1 MRDNTFDL
9 HSTIFIL
16 KLLLIFFISV
26 LPCPFTF
33 YYIYI
38 KTYDVILSLQLHGV
52 NLHSTIFILKLIS
65 SFSPS
70 CVVTIYILLY
80 LY

>member
-1 MRDNTFDL
+1 MDYKNNL

-16 KLLLIFFISV
+16 KLKGEIYNAFITV
-26 LPCPFTF
+26 FTF

-38 KTYDVILSLQLHGV
+38 KTYNKEMEDYLET
-52 NLHSTIFILKLIS
+52 NLHSTIFILKLRDLWNKRRNRKI
-65 SFSPS
+65 
-70 CVVTIYILLY
+70 CILLY